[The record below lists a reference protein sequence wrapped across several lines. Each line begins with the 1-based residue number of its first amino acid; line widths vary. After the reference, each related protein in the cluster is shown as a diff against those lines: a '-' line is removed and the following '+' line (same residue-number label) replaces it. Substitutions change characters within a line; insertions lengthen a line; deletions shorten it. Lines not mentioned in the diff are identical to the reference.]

1 MFATKQTKRKK
12 STDTSTIT
20 TMMSTGSGFSPKDR
34 AKSTLS
40 LYLASLPKA
49 ISLIGNSVYTKHF
62 KLQLA
67 IDQTNRR
74 IDALEPAQP
83 KFPASMRFKFELKTT
98 DALKETPEFKRLAT
112 EASGHLEYCRSLLRS
127 NCRSVALLELGE
139 QQNEL
144 RRCLQPLL

>member
-20 TMMSTGSGFSPKDR
+20 TMMSTGSGLSPKDR

-40 LYLASLPKA
+40 LYLASLPKT

-67 IDQTNRR
+67 IDQTHCR
-74 IDALEPAQP
+74 IEGLEPAQP
-83 KFPASMRFKFELKTT
+83 KLLASTKFKFELNPT
-98 DALKETPEFKRLAT
+98 
-112 EASGHLEYCRSLLRS
+112 
-127 NCRSVALLELGE
+127 
-139 QQNEL
+139 
-144 RRCLQPLL
+144 